1 MTASLNKRY
10 SHNWQAQALLH
21 LRQRAR
27 HVVGRT
33 DRRVRLRQ
41 RRRQRHRLVGS
52 GSPSTARRAS
62 TSATRSSLNARV
74 RAALRRRPTGFVG
87 ALIRGWQVGGVAQ
100 FSSGLPFTPFES
112 YDQIGD
118 RQSDTGLQ
126 KPNVNGAVTYP
137 GTAAQW
143 FDPSVFSTPAAG
155 VFGNASRNSLR
166 APGVKVADLSLF
178 KNLKIGHF
186 VTQFRL
192 EAFNAFNR
200 VNLGLPDA
208 TIFNAGGVRNPTAGR
223 ITRTSTPARQVQLG
237 VKLSF

>member
-1 MTASLNKRY
+1 VLNGVYVLPFGASR
-10 SHNWQAQALLH
+10 
-21 LRQRAR
+21 
-27 HVVGRT
+27 
-33 DRRVRLRQ
+33 
-41 RRRQRHRLVGS
+41 
-52 GSPSTARRAS
+52 
-62 TSATRSSLNARV
+62 
-74 RAALRRRPTGFVG
+74 TGFVG

-118 RQSDTGLQ
+118 LQSDTGLQ

-143 FDPSVFSTPAAG
+143 FDPSVFSIPAAG
-155 VFGNASRNSLR
+155 VYGNASRNSLR
-166 APGVKVADLSLF
+166 AAGVKVADLSLF
-178 KNLKIGHF
+178 KNLKIGHV

-192 EAFNAFNR
+192 EAFNAFNQ